1 MAEDVVVAGVRLSV
15 DAQGEGPAVLLVS
28 GTGMPAS
35 AWDLFGASAL
45 LDGGFR
51 VITFDNRGV
60 GRSDGPPGPY
70 SVEMMATDTAML
82 IEALGI
88 EPVCVVGLSLGGSI
102 AQQLAA
108 SRPDLVQALVLWASV
123 GRTPSFIRRLLEV
136 ERELSHS
143 MAMPMSWHIWQY
155 LLISLPFDA
164 LQNDDDLV
172 DALAE
177 LLESA
182 IEWSGDGRAGQ
193 FAADVAWDTAEH
205 DDLYPRIT
213 QPCLVL
219 SHEHDLIYPPAAAR
233 EAVRAIP
240 NGRLVEIPDL
250 AHGQALEAAPIVM
263 SHVRSFLDEVASS
276 KP

>member
-15 DAQGEGPAVLLVS
+15 DDQGEGPAVLLVS
-28 GTGMPAS
+28 GTGMPGS
-35 AWDLFGASAL
+35 AWDLFGAPAL

-51 VITFDNRGV
+51 VITFDSRGV

-70 SVEMMATDTAML
+70 SVEMMSADTARL
-82 IEALGI
+82 VEALGI
-88 EPVCVVGLSLGGSI
+88 GPVCVVGLSLGGSI
-102 AQQLAA
+102 AQHLAA
-108 SRPDLVQALVLWASV
+108 SRPELVQAVVLWASV
-123 GRTPSFIRRLLEV
+123 GRTPSFFRRLLAV
-136 ERELSHS
+136 ERELSLS
-143 MAMPMSWHIWQY
+143 TPIPASWHIWQY
-155 LLISLPFDA
+155 LLISLPFDM
-164 LQNDDDLV
+164 LQNDDALV

-193 FAADVAWDTAEH
+193 FAADVEWDTAEH

-233 EAVRAIP
+233 EAVRAMP
-240 NGRLVEIPDL
+240 SGRLIEIPGL

-263 SHVRSFLDEVASS
+263 RHVRAFLDEVVRR
-276 KP
+276 